1 MTDCFQVEG
10 SSCPVFTQ
18 GRADSGAWVRGNKHT
33 SLISPLERTTKP
45 EQKTLHGYWKTQR
58 MWATKD
64 RKPRNP
70 KHNQTSSRSN
80 GAGNPEEMLDRG
92 GGRGVVKLDRGG
104 GQGMTDNSALARG
117 THKES
122 ANIGCSGN
130 LCWVICLR
138 FCLSLIALDPGD
150 THKHTHTHMGGGTRD
165 RDRQR
170 QTWRYTIYRK
180 LIRNIFIWVDFLRV
194 KRNIKLNTYRK
205 II

>member
-1 MTDCFQVEG
+1 MAIGKLRECEQPKTE
-10 SSCPVFTQ
+10 SQ
-18 GRADSGAWVRGNKHT
+18 GTPNTIKVAAEAMELEIQKKCWTGVGVGEWWSWTGVRG
-33 SLISPLERTTKP
+33 
-45 EQKTLHGYWKTQR
+45 W
-58 MWATKD
+58 
-64 RKPRNP
+64 
-70 KHNQTSSRSN
+70 
-80 GAGNPEEMLDRG
+80 
-92 GGRGVVKLDRGG
+92 GVVKLDRGG